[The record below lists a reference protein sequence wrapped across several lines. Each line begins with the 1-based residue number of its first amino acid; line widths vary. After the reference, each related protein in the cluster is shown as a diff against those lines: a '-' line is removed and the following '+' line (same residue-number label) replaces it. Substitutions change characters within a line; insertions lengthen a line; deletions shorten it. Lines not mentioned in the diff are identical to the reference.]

1 MNKFKNKN
9 WTKYNSKKTVID
21 WIKFDS
27 KLESTFYEFFKDNP
41 DIKLIER
48 QTSFILQDKFRT
60 KEWEAIRAII
70 YKCDFYIEYEW
81 DRYYVDSKWN
91 QDAVFKIKHKMWL
104 HRYGQENILLVCKS
118 IKELCKVIGYEKDP
132 KYSPTKLL

>member
-1 MNKFKNKN
+1 MNKFKNAN
-9 WTKYNSKKTVID
+9 WTKYNSKKTIID

-27 KLESTFYEFFKDNP
+27 QLESRFYVFLRDCP
-41 DIKLIER
+41 DITLIER
-48 QTSFILQDKFRT
+48 QTSFILQDKFKT
-60 KEWEAIRAII
+60 KEWETIRAIV

-118 IKELCKVIGYEKDP
+118 IKELCKRIGYEKDP